1 MSMTSR
7 PIALP
12 SFVIFRC
19 CPLPL
24 SAMYLH
30 LLSND
35 LSCSECVSN
44 ASREQR
50 SIRLEMCLL
59 LKKIFKIMFR
69 PISLISANLLNVTL
83 HHRQSSTSYPPAQ
96 CVHPHP
102 PKQHGV
108 RVQCSQS
115 KNTKS
120 QILGAQ
126 DQSRSE
132 TMRPTNPNWTDF
144 GEVQL
149 QVCLLPER
157 DSLQWAMSLKMV

>member
-7 PIALP
+7 SMALF

-19 CPLPL
+19 CPLSL

-30 LLSND
+30 LLSDD

-50 SIRLEMCLL
+50 SIRLEICLL
-59 LKKIFKIMFR
+59 LKICFPRLFR
-69 PISLISANLLNVTL
+69 PNSLISANLLNVTL
-83 HHRQSSTSYPPAQ
+83 HHRQSSTPYPPAQ
-96 CVHPHP
+96 CIHPHP

-115 KNTKS
+115 KTTKP

-126 DQSRSE
+126 DQSRSKRV
-132 TMRPTNPNWTDF
+132 RPTSLNWTDF

-157 DSLQWAMSLKMV
+157 DSLQWAMSLKMA